1 MHSRP
6 INQAAGLMD
15 LAMPEAPKLMA
26 VVSHG
31 DEQAELPLLWR
42 LCSALVGFGYSV
54 AVLDGSMEESPDNP
68 GLEQMLD
75 YSYWRGRD
83 TEAPSWRIIPSRL
96 GLQTLCLQAQSNPK
110 ELFNLNDLGRLF
122 TQENVVLVYSDART
136 LTLMLKELNVK
147 PLLATSNTK
156 ASLLT
161 SYLALKRLLLN
172 GKIEPTI
179 ANVKNA
185 ETDHQALQDSN
196 PSKGLVECAEQ
207 FLDYHVNAVTIS
219 LPSTDDSPCLPVERL
234 ALAMLERSVPLQA
247 HWSDMGSRS
256 STARNPESTV
266 RSH

>member
-31 DEQAELPLLWR
+31 DEQAELPMLWR

-75 YSYWRGRD
+75 YSFWRGKD
-83 TEAPSWRIIPSRL
+83 TDAPTWRIVPSRM
-96 GLQTLCLQAQSNPK
+96 GLQTLSLQAQSNPK
-110 ELFNLNDLGRLF
+110 ELFDLTDLGRLF
-122 TQENVVLVYSDART
+122 TNESVVLVYSDART
-136 LTLMLKELNVK
+136 LSLMLKGLGVK
-147 PLLATSNTK
+147 PLLATSDTK
-156 ASLLT
+156 SSLLT
-161 SYLALKRLLLN
+161 SYMALKRLLLN

-179 ANVKNA
+179 ANVKSDAINA
-185 ETDHQALQDSN
+185 HAKNDAN
-196 PSKGLVECAEQ
+196 PGKGLMECAEQ
-207 FLDYHVNAVTIS
+207 FLDYHVNAVNIA
-219 LPSTDDSPCLPVERL
+219 LPSTDDSPCLRVERL
-234 ALAMLERSVPLQA
+234 ALAMLECAVPLHS
-247 HWSDMGSRS
+247 HWSAAAG
-256 STARNPESTV
+256 TASASQMTDSIV

>member
-15 LAMPEAPKLMA
+15 LAIPESPKLMA

-42 LCSALVGFGYSV
+42 MCSALVGFGYSV

-75 YSYWRGRD
+75 YSFWRGKD
-83 TEAPSWRIIPSRL
+83 TETPSWRIVPSRN
-96 GLQTLCLQAQSNPK
+96 GLQTLCVQAQSNPK
-110 ELFNLNDLGRLF
+110 ELFNLTDLGRFF
-122 TQENVVLVYSDART
+122 THENVLLVYSDART
-136 LTLMLKELNVK
+136 LTLMLKELGVK
-147 PLLATSNTK
+147 PLLATSNSK
-156 ASLLT
+156 ASLFT

-179 ANVKNA
+179 ANVKNS
-185 ETDHQALQDSN
+185 ETSASGLRDSS
-196 PSKGLVECAEQ
+196 PGKGLAECAEQ
-207 FLDYHVNAVTIS
+207 FLGYQVNAINID
-219 LPSTDDSPCLPVERL
+219 LPNTDDSPCLAVERL
-234 ALAMLERSVPLQA
+234 ALAMLERAVPLQV

-256 STARNPESTV
+256 LVRNPDSTV